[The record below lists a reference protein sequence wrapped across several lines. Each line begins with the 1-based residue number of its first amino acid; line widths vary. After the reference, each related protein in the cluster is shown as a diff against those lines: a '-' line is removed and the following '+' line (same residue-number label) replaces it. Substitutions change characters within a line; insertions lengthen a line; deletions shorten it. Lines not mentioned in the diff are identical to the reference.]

1 MLRVERLE
9 KILEIVDEKG
19 VVTVDELMDRLGASR
34 STIRRDLEQMDMGG
48 KLKKTHGG
56 AVRIDKPIV
65 AELPLAVRQQMQTGE
80 KARIGKCAADMV
92 QNGDTIAICAGTTT
106 FHMAAGLADKKDVTV
121 LTNDIAIAAQ
131 IAALEGCRL
140 IVAGG
145 MLKDDSMTLV
155 GMFTESMLSELH
167 VETVFMSSDA
177 VDPAVGFL
185 DYNTDEI
192 LIKRTMLENSTRRV
206 MLCDHKKFQNKAFM
220 RICDLTDV
228 DEIICGSE
236 LDEDMIGTVK
246 EAVMEIHIV

>member
-56 AVRIDKPIV
+56 AVRMDKPIV

-80 KARIGKCAADMV
+80 KARIGKYAADMV

-121 LTNDIAIAAQ
+121 LTNDI
-131 IAALEGCRL
+131 GHCGSDCR
-140 IVAGG
+140 AGG
-145 MLKDDSMTLV
+145 MPSDCGGRNAEGRLYDAGGDVCGEYAERTPRRHGV
-155 GMFTESMLSELH
+155 H
-167 VETVFMSSDA
+167 V
-177 VDPAVGFL
+177 L
-185 DYNTDEI
+185 
-192 LIKRTMLENSTRRV
+192 R
-206 MLCDHKKFQNKAFM
+206 
-220 RICDLTDV
+220 
-228 DEIICGSE
+228 CGRSGGGISG
-236 LDEDMIGTVK
+236 L
-246 EAVMEIHIV
+246 